1 MAKTDIEIDSGYGD
15 GTHIQWLVIHSSETP
30 ETRFV
35 HISCEHT
42 DSLGRRVR
50 DMDQGVTFEVKH
62 LAKVI
67 EALSLTQVDKGST
80 ST

>member
-1 MAKTDIEIDSGYGD
+1 MAKTDIEIDPGYGD
-15 GTHIQWLVIHSSETP
+15 GTHIQWLVVHSSETP
-30 ETRFV
+30 ETQLV

-50 DMDQGVTFEVKH
+50 DADQGVTFETKH

-67 EALSLTQVDKGST
+67 EALTLMQAST
-80 ST
+80 